1 MSSSLSDILSALK
14 NGVIAINGLISSYSA
29 TLLSQGALTTAY
41 TTLYTTPSTS
51 RVYVNDICVCNTS
64 GSALTVYISLVPLG
78 GTAGASNAIF
88 YNTSIPAYSTMQWTG
103 TQVLNSNSTI
113 QAYASST
120 SCTVTIS
127 GRISS

>member
-29 TLLSQGALTTAY
+29 TLLSQGALTTTY

-64 GSALTVYISLVPLG
+64 GSALNVYISLVPLG
-78 GTAGASNAIF
+78 GTASASNAIF
-88 YNTSIPAYSTMQWTG
+88 YNMSISAYSTMHWTG
-103 TQVLNSNSTI
+103 TQVLNPSSTI